1 MMKSTLALNDYPRVR
16 GVGSFE
22 ELMAT
27 PFADGVNAL
36 CWERSLAGDFSEVV
50 SKLNAVRGITT
61 LDEDD
66 LLRLE
71 LTEAGKAAV
80 KAILGDQQLLREH
93 GLDPVLDCVNG
104 YLAVEDDSPVRTD
117 VCSFHADGAT
127 AAADTF
133 LCTYFGASSEGLSNE
148 DAVRR
153 VDIPE
158 TRAALLRHYGG
169 EDDEG
174 FLDYLSENCFDLHY
188 AAKVG
193 AKPWHFGV
201 GNLWRIAVQYP
212 GCPVPPCIHRA
223 PDPIQGMPPRLLLLS

>member
-1 MMKSTLALNDYPRVR
+1 MNSTLALNGYPRIR

-36 CWERSLAGDFSEVV
+36 CWERSLVGDFSEVV
-50 SKLNAVRGITT
+50 AKLSAVRGITT
-61 LDEDD
+61 LEEEE
-66 LLRLE
+66 LLQLE
-71 LTEAGKAAV
+71 LSDAGKAAV
-80 KAILGDQQLLREH
+80 KAMLGDQQLLREH

-117 VCSFHADGAT
+117 VCSFHADSAT
-127 AAADTF
+127 ALAETF

-158 TRAALLRHYGG
+158 TRAALLSLYGG

-174 FLDYLSENCFDLHY
+174 FLDFLSENCFDLHY
-188 AAKVG
+188 AAKPE
-193 AKPWHFGV
+193 AKPWQFGV

-212 GCPVPPCIHRA
+212 GSPVSPCIHRA
-223 PDPIQGMPPRLLLLS
+223 PDPVEGRPPRLLLLS